1 MEIKT
6 DVQLRGTA
14 WNEAIEAFGPVLKG
28 TSNRTH
34 YNIFMF
40 ALSIGILYDKR
51 ISKLEI
57 GENEDSKSVPR
68 NVMQNNDNGKLDM
81 LFQAAILSTTT
92 QDFTEEE
99 RLDLAFGDKTE
110 FNKIGF
116 LTEFANYG
124 VTKLLEQKGDTAL
137 ETMENLKNFVELTI
151 TGQNLD
157 ITELPD
163 DFYLDEEYSIGTETT
178 MLKVAEIPSYD

>member
-6 DVQLRGTA
+6 DVPLRGTA
-14 WNEAIEAFGPVLKG
+14 WNQAIEVFGPVLKG

-40 ALSIGILYDKR
+40 ALSVGILYDQR
-51 ISKLEI
+51 IAKLDI

-92 QDFTEEE
+92 QEFTEDE
-99 RLDLAFGDKTE
+99 RLDLAFGEKTD
-110 FNKIGF
+110 FNKMNF
-116 LTEFANYG
+116 LTEFANFG
-124 VTKLLEQKGDTAL
+124 VTKMLEYKGETPL
-137 ETMENLKNFVELTI
+137 ESMENIKNFVEVTI
-151 TGQNLD
+151 SGHNLD
-157 ITELPD
+157 IDALPD
-163 DFYLDEEYSIGTETT
+163 EILLDEE
-178 MLKVAEIPSYD
+178 